1 MHGTVSRVSRVSRG
15 WRMLVAGHGSR
26 CGHRGGGK
34 PRPVPPPAPAPASRC
49 TEVKASDIGART
61 LTLVAGRRL
70 GGGWVDWTL
79 NPADVTVVM
88 AATGIWGKQIL

>member
-1 MHGTVSRVSRVSRG
+1 MHGTVSRVSRG

-34 PRPVPPPAPAPASRC
+34 PRPVPPPAPAPAPASRC

-70 GGGWVDWTL
+70 GGWEEDGW
-79 NPADVTVVM
+79 
-88 AATGIWGKQIL
+88 TGH